1 MNCPFKLIILDLGN
15 VLINFNHWIAANKF
29 AKFSPKKLDYIYNLL
44 FDSKLTHRFEEGKLE
59 PQDFFLAVKG
69 DLELKLDYNQF
80 IPIWNE
86 IFFLTSDNVGVYQLV
101 KTLKERFKVVLL
113 SNINRLHFEYLKD
126 NFKIFDPFDKIVT
139 SYEVGLRKP
148 DAKIYQYALNLFSFL
163 PSDAFYIDDRS
174 DLIEEAR
181 RLSIAGAQFKSLES
195 LKPVLESVS
204 ILEPQKDQ
212 LVKNNP

>member
-1 MNCPFKLIILDLGN
+1 MSSIYKLIILDLGN

-44 FDSKLTHRFEEGKLE
+44 FDSKLTHKFEEGKLE
-59 PQDFFLAVKG
+59 PQDFFLAIKE
-69 DLELKLDYNQF
+69 DLDLKLDYQQF
-80 IPIWNE
+80 LPIWNE
-86 IFFLTSDNVGVYQLV
+86 IFFLTSDNVEVYQLV
-101 KTLKERFKVVLL
+101 RVLKERFKVVLL

-148 DAKIYQYALNLFSFL
+148 DPKIYLNTLNLFSSA
-163 PSDAFYIDDRS
+163 PSQAFYIDDRL

-181 RLSIAGAQFKSLES
+181 RLSIAAVQFKSFLALKSALENAG
-195 LKPVLESVS
+195 
-204 ILEPQKDQ
+204 ILEPQKDSA
-212 LVKNNP
+212 LKK